1 MKRIHLGPFRR
12 RHSLA
17 RRAAQRGLTLLEIM
31 IVIAILGILIAIVA
45 PRLFGAKDKADKDLA
60 KLAVDQWAFKDV
72 PMWQAMNSGKSCPE
86 SLLTVAQSV
95 GKGQSDIEDPWGT
108 PYELFCGSNLPPG
121 AVGLAVLS
129 YGPDKKKG
137 TEDDIKSWEKNK

>member
-1 MKRIHLGPFRR
+1 MKRILFGQFRR
-12 RHSLA
+12 RSLA

-72 PMWQAMNSGKSCPE
+72 PIWQAMNTGKGCPE

-108 PYELFCGSNLPPG
+108 PYELFCGANLPPG
-121 AVGLAVLS
+121 AIGIAS
-129 YGPDKKKG
+129 RKTTAGG
-137 TEDDIKSWEKNK
+137 IM